1 MPVQIFS
8 KALQIFSIVYFS
20 LRIFDKSWKIQFQQ
34 RIKLFEITK
43 IDTVKVIQRHTDI
56 L

>member
-1 MPVQIFS
+1 MEN
-8 KALQIFSIVYFS
+8 SISTTY
-20 LRIFDKSWKIQFQQ
+20 
-34 RIKLFEITK
+34 KLFEITK